1 MTWRTSKR
9 VSRQG
14 VAVGLVGGGGWRVGG
29 HKDSFVSVLASAL
42 AAVIEGKK
50 KSFGGDGRWCGGSE
64 WAGVVFERCLCLSL
78 QATAI

>member
-14 VAVGLVGGGGWRVGG
+14 ARGRGG
-29 HKDSFVSVLASAL
+29 HKASFVCVLASAL
-42 AAVIEGKK
+42 AAAIEKK
-50 KSFGGDGRWCGGSE
+50 KEEEKKTSEGRDRRWCGGTE

-78 QATAI
+78 QASAI